1 MSLLYPQWRQVC
13 HVIVLIF
20 VANTDLMRVMDARV
34 QETCL
39 SFLESYLISILSPC
53 SHREAQVS
61 QYKVSPP
68 SLPGIEPEAYTE
80 PRL

>member
-1 MSLLYPQWRQVC
+1 MSLLYPQWQQVC
-13 HVIVLIF
+13 HVTVLIF
-20 VANTDLMRVMDARV
+20 VASTDLMRVTDACV

-53 SHREAQVS
+53 SHHEAQVS

-68 SLPGIEPEAYTE
+68 SLPGPEPEADIE
-80 PRL
+80 PKL

>member
-1 MSLLYPQWRQVC
+1 
-13 HVIVLIF
+13 
-20 VANTDLMRVMDARV
+20 MRVMDARV